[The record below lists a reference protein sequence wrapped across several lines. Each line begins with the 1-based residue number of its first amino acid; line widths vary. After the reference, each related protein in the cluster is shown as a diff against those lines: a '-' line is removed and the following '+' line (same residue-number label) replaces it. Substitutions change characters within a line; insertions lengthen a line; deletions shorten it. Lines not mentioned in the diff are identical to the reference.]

1 VADGQVRKPHGH
13 STPAEPA
20 VAPTKPA
27 GRPYVTRV
35 GQYDDRGKFV
45 GANSARLVATK
56 PLDADSA
63 TEAEMLARA
72 ATAPDAAAR
81 TALTNAENARTQGP
95 RPAVIK
101 ALQG

>member
-1 VADGQVRKPHGH
+1 MATRRVPSEAAN
-13 STPAEPA
+13 TAEPA

-72 ATAPDAAAR
+72 AHAPKAHDQQSSKRSKADDAD
-81 TALTNAENARTQGP
+81 
-95 RPAVIK
+95 RPLVDNH
-101 ALQG
+101 